1 MKKIL
6 SFFAATALLLC
17 FVACG
22 GSKESQ
28 PQDNPYI
35 AAHTAGVVSIDVII
49 KVRFVQSYE
58 NTDIELS
65 PKLFKIS
72 PSVEGDVYWVDDVT
86 IGFKP
91 KKRLKSATEYKVK
104 FNVGELFSEA
114 AGADKFFDFSFTTV
128 TPSFSRGLD
137 GIHLYDDDDPNEY
150 YFQGTV
156 NVADYTENEVVE
168 KLLQAEVDGKK
179 QEVIWQHTGNYHD
192 FTVEHLTA
200 GDKPYNLI
208 LKWTGKPMNYD
219 YTQVDTILI
228 PKINSFEVL
237 DVRVNAENNSIVCR
251 FSLPLDAKQKFAS
264 YVLVGDI
271 TNLKFSTSSN
281 KLSIFLPTKPTGA
294 VNLVIREGLKGSKG
308 VTLEEK
314 YETMVLF
321 EELKPAVRLMSKGVI
336 MPNSSGFT
344 MPFQAVNLKSVDV
357 SISRIY
363 ENNILQFLQVNNL
376 DGDSELNRVSRQV
389 VSKTIRLD
397 ENKSLNLRNWNTFS
411 IDFNSIITPE
421 PGAMYRVEIKFE
433 RSYSLYSQ
441 CDNQRNKNDEDSDM
455 VGSSDE
461 EDGEEEYYYDYW
473 GNRDNP
479 CHPAYYDSYY
489 GRGRFV
495 SQNVLASDIGIIAK
509 QSSDNN
515 YLIFATSLST
525 AEPISGAKVIF
536 YNYQQQKIVEATTGS
551 NGVAQVDVSATPY
564 VVVVQHGTQKN
575 YLRLNDG
582 MSLSLSSF
590 DVSGTTVDGGLKG
603 TIYGERGVWRPGDTL
618 FLTFVLEDRDK
629 RLPANHPVTFEL
641 FNVHN
646 QSVYKQVR
654 TETQNGFYSFVC
666 PTDTEAPTGD
676 WRAVAKVGGTSFSK
690 ILRVA
695 TIKPNRLKI
704 DTKLDHDPV
713 MHNQNISGSI
723 SAKWLHGAKTSGNE
737 ADITVYLNPMK
748 TTFKG
753 FDDYSFDD
761 VSKRFR
767 SEGEKGHSGHLN
779 ENGTMKFNI
788 PVETNNEAA
797 GKLRASIAIRVFEE
811 GGEFSID
818 NFSTEIYPY
827 TSYVGLK
834 MPKGIGYYKRLET
847 GKDHVFDVVA
857 LDANGKPL
865 QRTLNVEIFRNE
877 WYWWWFSSDGSM
889 ADYANRLYEN
899 RLFSEKVKT
908 DGQGKGS
915 FTYRLEYPEWGL
927 LLVRVT
933 DPESGHVVTQK
944 AYIDWWGYGRG
955 GDDENSGASVLS
967 FTTDKNKYNVGEKAI
982 VTIGSTDG
990 AKAIVTVE
998 NGSKVLL
1005 SQRVDCKGN
1014 ETQITIPTTAE
1025 MTPNAY
1031 IYITLL
1037 QPHAQTKNDLPMR
1050 LYGVTPLMVE
1060 DPATHLS
1067 PEISMSDVIRPEESF
1082 KVKVKEKN
1090 SKEMTYTLAIVDDG
1104 LLDLT
1109 RFRTPDLWDYFF
1121 QREALGVRTWDLYNF
1136 VLGAYGGKIE
1146 QLFAIGGDDEL
1157 SSDDEKGKANRFKP
1171 VVKFVGPFTLKG
1183 GKTGEHTFAFSNYVG
1198 SVRVM
1203 VIAGNGFAYGK
1214 ANKTVPV
1221 RSPLMVQA
1229 TLPRVLGPGE
1239 EVTLPATIFAM
1250 EKNIKNVKIELKAD
1264 NMFEPLD
1271 GTSRNLTFEET
1282 GDELVKF
1289 KLKVKNKLGIARV
1302 KVIATC
1308 GNERAENEIEI
1319 DVRAANP
1326 PVIVTEEKI
1335 ISAGQSIDFTVQSPG
1350 MAGTNT
1356 AELEVSSIPSLN
1368 LGQRLYYLL
1377 SYPHGCLEQT
1387 TSSVFPQLYLP
1398 DVIEMTKRDKDRAAN
1413 NIQAALKRLTYFT
1426 KMDGSFSYWPG
1437 GTGYGC
1443 EWTNNYAGHFMVEA
1457 ELKGYK
1463 IPGNMKENWIAYQQ
1477 KAARNWS
1484 STTND
1489 RYDYSQSDLIQA
1501 YRLYVLA
1508 LAKKQELSAMNR
1520 LKDRSNLSLQAKWML
1535 AGAYAL
1541 AGQPEAAKKI
1551 IENVSVNI
1559 KATYN
1564 GSSDTYGSADR
1575 DNAIVLDVLT
1585 LLGNKENAFL
1595 MAKQISEAMNANRWM
1610 STQTTAYCLMGI
1622 SKYALNEKGGLNFA
1636 YSINNATSKAVT
1648 SAKSIYTLDLEKQEG
1663 SSVKAKIENK
1673 GNAVVFARV
1682 TVKGI
1687 PMSGDEKAAE
1697 HDLRLKVRYLDA
1709 NGNDID
1715 VTRLPQGTDFI
1726 AEVKVTNPG
1735 QRGYYS
1741 NLALTQIFPSGW
1753 EITDNR
1759 LENQQSAGVTYR
1771 DIRDDRVY
1779 AYFDLG
1785 NNKTVTIKVKL
1796 RAAYVGKF
1804 YLPAVSCEAMYDA
1817 TINANTVGQSVE
1829 VY

>member
-1 MKKIL
+1 MKKLL
-6 SFFAATALLLC
+6 SLFVAMALLLG
-17 FVACG
+17 FAACG
-22 GSKESQ
+22 GGSGSE
-28 PQDNPYI
+28 PQQENPYI
-35 AAHTAGVVSIDVII
+35 SAYTSGVVSIDAVI
-49 KVRFVQSYE
+49 KVRLVQSNE
-58 NTDIELS
+58 SAAELS
-65 PKLFKIS
+65 QKLFKFS
-72 PSVEGDVYWVDDVT
+72 PAVDGDVYWIDDAT
-86 IGFKP
+86 LAFKP
-91 KKRLKSATEYKVK
+91 KARLKSDTEYKVK
-104 FNVGELFSEA
+104 FNVGELFAEA
-114 AGADKFFDFSFTTV
+114 KGADKFFDFSFNTV
-128 TPSFSRGLD
+128 KPSFSREIEGMR
-137 GIHLYDDDDPNEY
+137 LYDDDDPSDY
-150 YFQGTV
+150 YLQGV
-156 NVADYTENEVVE
+156 VRVADYTENEVVE

-179 QEVIWQHTGNYHD
+179 REITWQHGANYHD
-192 FTVEHLTA
+192 FSVEHLTA
-200 GDKPYNLI
+200 KDQPYNLI
-208 LKWTGKPMNYD
+208 LKWNGKPMNYD
-219 YTQVDTILI
+219 YTNIDTIVV
-228 PKINSFEVL
+228 PKMNSFQVL
-237 DVRVNAENNSIVCR
+237 DVKVLADDNSIECR
-251 FSLPLDAKQKFAS
+251 FSLPLDSKQKFAS
-264 YVLVGDI
+264 YIQVGDI
-271 TNLKFSTSSN
+271 TNLRFSTSSN
-281 KLSIFLPTKPTGA
+281 KLTIHLPSKPTTT
-294 VNLVIREGLKGSKG
+294 LHMIIREGLKGAKG
-308 VTLEEK
+308 IAMEEN
-314 YETMVLF
+314 YETMVMF
-321 EELKPAVRLMSKGVI
+321 EELKPAVRLINKGVI
-336 MPNSSGFT
+336 MPSSDGLT
-344 MPFQAVNLKSVDV
+344 IPFQAVNLRAVDV
-357 SISRIY
+357 KISRTY

-376 DGDSELNRVSRQV
+376 DGSSELNRVAREV
-389 VSKTIRLD
+389 VSRTIHLN
-397 ENKSLNLRNWNTFS
+397 EKKSLNLHLWNTFS
-411 IDFNSIITPE
+411 IDLNTIITPE
-421 PGAMYRVEIKFE
+421 PGAIYTVEMRFK
-433 RSYSLYSQ
+433 RDYSLYT
-441 CDNQRNKNDEDSDM
+441 CDNGRNKNNNDDDLTSSDD
-455 VGSSDE
+455 DE
-461 EDGEEEYYYDYW
+461 EDEYEYYYDYW

-489 GRGRFV
+489 GRDRFV
-495 SQNVLASDIGIIAK
+495 SQNILASDIGIIVK
-509 QSSDNN
+509 KGSDDN
-515 YLIFATSLST
+515 YLVFTNSLST
-525 AEPISGAKVIF
+525 AEPMSGVKVMF
-536 YNYQQQKIVEATTGS
+536 YNYQQQKIAEGTTAS
-551 NGVAQVDVSATPY
+551 NGVVQVEVSNAPY
-564 VVVVQHGTQKN
+564 VLVAQQGSQKS
-575 YLRLNDG
+575 YLRLSDG
-582 MSLSLSSF
+582 LSLSLSSF
-590 DVSGTTVDGGLKG
+590 DVSGTSVSSGLKG

-618 FLTFVLEDRDK
+618 FLTFVLEDRNN
-629 RLPANHPVTFEL
+629 RLPANHPVNFEL
-641 FNVHN
+641 YNVHN
-646 QSVYKQVR
+646 QVVYKQVR
-654 TETQNGFYSFVC
+654 TEGQNGFYSFAC

-676 WRAVAKVGGTSFSK
+676 WRAVVKVGGTSFSQTV
-690 ILRVA
+690 RVA

-723 SAKWLHGAKTSGNE
+723 SAKWLHGAKISGNE
-737 ADITVYLNPMK
+737 ADLTVRLSPMR

-753 FDDYSFDD
+753 FEDYAFDD
-761 VSKRFR
+761 ISKRFR
-767 SEGEKGHSGHLN
+767 SESEKEHSGNLN

-788 PVETNNEAA
+788 PIETNKQSA
-797 GKLRASIAIRVFEE
+797 GKLRASVGVRVFEE

-818 NFSTEIYPY
+818 NFSVDVFPY
-827 TSYVGLK
+827 NAYVGLK
-834 MPKGIGYYKRLET
+834 MPKGIGYYNRLEGNT
-847 GKDHVFDVVA
+847 DHKFEVVA

-865 QRTLNVEIFRNE
+865 SRTLNVEIFRNE
-877 WYWWWFSSDGSM
+877 WNWWWFSSDGTM
-889 ADYANRLYEN
+889 ADYASRLYEN
-899 RLFSEKVKT
+899 RLYSTKIKT
-908 DGQGKGS
+908 DANGKSS
-915 FTYRLEYPEWGL
+915 FTYKLEYPEWGL

-955 GDDENSGASVLS
+955 SDDDNNGASILS
-967 FTTDKNKYNVGEKAI
+967 FRSDKDKYNVGEKAVI
-982 VTIGSTDG
+982 TIPSTDG

-998 NGSKVLL
+998 NGSKVLS

-1031 IYITLL
+1031 VYIMLL
-1037 QPHAQTKNDLPMR
+1037 QPHSQTKNDLPMR
-1050 LYGVTPLMVE
+1050 LYGVIPLLVE
-1060 DPATHLS
+1060 DPATRLS
-1067 PEISMSDVIRPEESF
+1067 PEISMTDVIRPEESF

-1090 SKEMTYTLAIVDDG
+1090 SKEMTYTLAIVDEG

-1109 RFRTPDLWDYFF
+1109 RFRTPDLWNYFY
-1121 QREALGVRTWDLYNF
+1121 QREALGIRTWDLYNY

-1171 VVKFVGPFTLKG
+1171 VVKFAGPFTLKG

-1203 VIAGNGFAYGK
+1203 VIAGNGFAYGREE
-1214 ANKTVPV
+1214 KTVPV

-1239 EVTLPATIFAM
+1239 EVILPATIFAM
-1250 EKNIKNVKIELKAD
+1250 EKQVKNVKIELKAD
-1264 NMFEPLD
+1264 NMFEALD
-1271 GTSRNLTFEET
+1271 GTSRSLTFNET

-1289 KLKVKNKLGIARV
+1289 KLKVKDKLGIARV
-1302 KVIATC
+1302 KVIATS
-1308 GNERAENEIEI
+1308 GSERAENEIEI

-1335 ISAGQSIDFTVQSPG
+1335 IQANQSISFTVKSPG
-1350 MAGTNT
+1350 MEGTNT

-1368 LGQRLYYLL
+1368 LGQRLNYLL

-1398 DVIEMTKRDKDRAAN
+1398 DVIEMSKKDKDRAAS
-1413 NIQAALKRLTYFT
+1413 NIQAALKRLTYFV

-1443 EWTNNYAGHFMVEA
+1443 EWTNNYAGHFIIEA

-1463 IPGNMKENWIAYQQ
+1463 IPGTMKDNWIAYQQ

-1484 STTND
+1484 PSENE
-1489 RYDYSQSDLIQA
+1489 RYYYSQSDLIQA

-1541 AGQPEAAKKI
+1541 AGQPEAAKKL

-1575 DNAIVLDVLT
+1575 DDAIVLDVLT

-1622 SKYALNEKGGLNFA
+1622 SKYALNEKGGLNFS
-1636 YSINNATSKAVT
+1636 YSV
-1648 SAKSIYTLDLEKQEG
+1648 EG
-1663 SSVKAKIENK
+1663 SKTETINSKKSVATIDLDKQKGNSVTAKIENK
-1673 GNAVVFARV
+1673 GNNIVFARM

-1687 PMSGDEKAAE
+1687 PVSGDEKAAE